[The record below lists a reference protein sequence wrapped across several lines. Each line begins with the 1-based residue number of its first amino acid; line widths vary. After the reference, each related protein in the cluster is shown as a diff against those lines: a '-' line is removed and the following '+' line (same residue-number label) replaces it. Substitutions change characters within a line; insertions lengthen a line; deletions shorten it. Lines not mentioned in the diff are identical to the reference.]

1 LPQSKKTA
9 RIKKKHKYSESNSLY
24 LSQFAVLAEPRI
36 DLEKKHS
43 PPEIL
48 FFRFTLFEAS
58 PLPRSRS
65 CVATPSNFIEMRK
78 KCVHVM
84 PEGFFL
90 FYKVLLRSSI
100 HEFYSIQGFIRIEGR
115 RSFVPTIYHLR
126 IQDCIWIILLHDIQS
141 FYINYERFYYEK
153 WNNDFFNIM
162 QYLLIFRKI
171 IYLFPFNFNYI
182 LTSKNALWI
191 MQFLTIFSNHIF

>member
-1 LPQSKKTA
+1 MPQSKKTA

-65 CVATPSNFIEMRK
+65 CVAPFQLYWDEKKMCTRNARRVFSFFIKFFWDQVYMNFIQ
-78 KCVHVM
+78 
-84 PEGFFL
+84 F
-90 FYKVLLRSSI
+90 KVSL
-100 HEFYSIQGFIRIEGR
+100 EGR
-115 RSFVPTIYHLR
+115 RSFVSTIYHLR

-182 LTSKNALWI
+182 LTSRNALWI